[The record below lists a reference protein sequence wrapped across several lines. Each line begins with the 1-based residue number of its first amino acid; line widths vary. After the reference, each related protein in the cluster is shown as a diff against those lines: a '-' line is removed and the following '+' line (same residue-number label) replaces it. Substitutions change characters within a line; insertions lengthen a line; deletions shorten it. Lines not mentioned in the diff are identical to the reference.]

1 MSDVSLIDQASA
13 ASIWVDNDAQLQAL
27 CDQLLSCTLLAVDTE
42 FIRTDTFYPKIALIQ
57 LSDGKHCWLIDVL
70 AIDDFS
76 SLKNLLESSHIDLIF
91 HACAEDLEVLD
102 HALNIQPTK
111 IFDTQ
116 IAAGI
121 TNIGYCMGYA
131 RLVETLLDI
140 QLDKQETRSNWL
152 ARPLT
157 QRQLEYAKLDVLYL
171 HKLHS
176 LLSRTLDDQQRR
188 DWLGEETENLFTT
201 VSERKNNRDYYQ
213 RIKGAWRLSAQSLT
227 VLAEICQWRD
237 GMARSRDIPRS
248 RIAKDTVL
256 FEIARQLP
264 ETRRQL
270 FALEDWPAGAVKRY
284 ADEVLKRVVIGK
296 RQTPVPTLPQPLSKS
311 KTVILKKLRNAML
324 SIAEDRQ
331 IPPEFLCNKKE
342 LEAILHV
349 SDQSGGQWPVRLTD
363 GWRRLWVKPAIEA
376 VLDKANIRCESQ

>member
-1 MSDVSLIDQASA
+1 MTDGSPMDQAGGS
-13 ASIWVDNDAQLQAL
+13 SIWIDNDVQLQAL

-76 SLKNLLESSHIDLIF
+76 PLKNLLESSHVGLIF

-102 HALNIQPTK
+102 HALNIQPTE

-131 RLVETLLDI
+131 RLVETLLEI

-171 HKLHS
+171 HKLQS
-176 LLSRTLDDQQRR
+176 LLSRLLDDQQRH
-188 DWLGEETENLFTT
+188 DWFDEETENLFTL
-201 VSERKNNRDYYQ
+201 VNERKNNQNYYQ

-227 VLAEICQWRD
+227 VLAEICQWRELV
-237 GMARSRDIPRS
+237 ARSRDIPRS

-270 FALEDWPAGAVKRY
+270 FSLEDWPSGTVKRY

-296 RQTPVPTLPQPLSKS
+296 RQTPVPILPQPLSKS

-331 IPPEFLCNKKE
+331 IPSEFLCNKKE
-342 LEAILHV
+342 LEVILRS
-349 SDQSGGQWPVRLTD
+349 SDQNGGQWPVRLTD
-363 GWRRLWVKPAIEA
+363 GWRRFWVKPAIEA
-376 VLDKANIRCESQ
+376 ILDKENLHCESQ